1 MKALNNLYFSIT
13 EKTILDFYLEV
24 SMDDHSGDHE
34 DYQGTLC
41 RHIIHL
47 LEEIGT
53 VQKLSR
59 DPIIDKLIH
68 LAEDEL
74 FYEKIVRRE
83 SKLKVIL
90 IGDRR
95 KEKFHIDDLL
105 GRIIVYW
112 KPNGDEKI
120 KGNFYPAYKRR
131 LTNISP
137 FFELL
142 FNIIE
147 HRSKNFKSGFR
158 SKIHKLEHT
167 FDRRYNDI
175 VNSEYHTS
183 SLTFILLLAAIQ
195 TNEKGIIK
203 FIFDQDIFETI
214 KFEFPSNMK
223 VGEIHYF
230 TALMLL
236 KNGYELGKL
245 AIPEEWITP
254 AVLYDFLDSQVRYF
268 NQALIEIDCS
278 CMLHSETRKTVV
290 KTALDVTEKMLLWD
304 DDRTLQYIIAHKNIS
319 SVIVHPVIA
328 HFIELKYKKY
338 QSIYRANF
346 WIFVL
351 LFVLPFSLFIF
362 FNNEEVPWQLYALC
376 IFSIFLFIAKEII
389 QYKLARSPHMYLKDL
404 TNKIDIPL
412 LLLSILLLVSFM
424 WSWSPEIQSLLEVIF
439 IFVMIWD
446 AMTMLPIEAVGRTL
460 LIIKRVLRTF
470 VKVFLSFALII
481 FAFAISFKI
490 LFGSDELDRVY
501 KQSDDNGTTSSS
513 YEVPEREP
521 NMRNFEGISTT
532 FVKVLVMMAGEYT
545 IEPSKLKWYQL
556 VLFGVFVVFSFLIFN
571 LLLGMSIEDI
581 QNLREDSIQHD
592 LERKARKIVDTNQKF
607 EEIYAERL

>member
-1 MKALNNLYFSIT
+1 
-13 EKTILDFYLEV
+13 
-24 SMDDHSGDHE
+24 
-34 DYQGTLC
+34 
-41 RHIIHL
+41 
-47 LEEIGT
+47 
-53 VQKLSR
+53 
-59 DPIIDKLIH
+59 
-68 LAEDEL
+68 
-74 FYEKIVRRE
+74 
-83 SKLKVIL
+83 
-90 IGDRR
+90 
-95 KEKFHIDDLL
+95 
-105 GRIIVYW
+105 
-112 KPNGDEKI
+112 
-120 KGNFYPAYKRR
+120 
-131 LTNISP
+131 
-137 FFELL
+137 
-142 FNIIE
+142 
-147 HRSKNFKSGFR
+147 
-158 SKIHKLEHT
+158 
-167 FDRRYNDI
+167 
-175 VNSEYHTS
+175 
-183 SLTFILLLAAIQ
+183 
-195 TNEKGIIK
+195 
-203 FIFDQDIFETI
+203 
-214 KFEFPSNMK
+214 
-223 VGEIHYF
+223 
-230 TALMLL
+230 
-236 KNGYELGKL
+236 
-245 AIPEEWITP
+245 
-254 AVLYDFLDSQVRYF
+254 
-268 NQALIEIDCS
+268 
-278 CMLHSETRKTVV
+278 
-290 KTALDVTEKMLLWD
+290 
-304 DDRTLQYIIAHKNIS
+304 
-319 SVIVHPVIA
+319 
-328 HFIELKYKKY
+328 
-338 QSIYRANF
+338 
-346 WIFVL
+346 
-351 LFVLPFSLFIF
+351 
-362 FNNEEVPWQLYALC
+362 
-376 IFSIFLFIAKEII
+376 
-389 QYKLARSPHMYLKDL
+389 MYLKDL